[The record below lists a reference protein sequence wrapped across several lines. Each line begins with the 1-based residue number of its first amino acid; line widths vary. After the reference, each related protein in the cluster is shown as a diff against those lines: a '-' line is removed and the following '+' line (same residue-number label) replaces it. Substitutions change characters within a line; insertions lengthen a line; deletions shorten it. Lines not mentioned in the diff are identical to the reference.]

1 MALEKRIR
9 FLEFVYDF
17 FRFQII
23 TSYYVERV
31 TIGARMAPYPNLVSD
46 STLVQ
51 DTIDLLNDSGGRA
64 AASEIVDAVFKL
76 SHIDDELA
84 GLLVADLIRNDR
96 RFKIVDNHTVELQ
109 QDDWDNR
116 LLKDLDFV
124 VVDVEA
130 TGAKTPP
137 NRLIELGAYRIRS
150 GRIVDKFLQL
160 VNPEIPIPRFV
171 ATLTGITNEM
181 VKRQPVFAEVAPKWL
196 DFVSDSVL
204 VAHNAPFDTS
214 FLNHEISRVYP
225 GHRMLNPHLCT
236 VRLSRR
242 VLPDIPNHRL
252 DTIADYFSIP
262 IASRHRAGSD
272 ALATA
277 EIFLL
282 LLTKLEED
290 HGVKDLVTA
299 RTFQFPEIKPVA
311 PSDQTELSLV
321 PSL

>member
-1 MALEKRIR
+1 MP
-9 FLEFVYDF
+9 
-17 FRFQII
+17 
-23 TSYYVERV
+23 
-31 TIGARMAPYPNLVSD
+31 PYANLVSD

-51 DTIDLLNDSGGRA
+51 DTIDLLTCAGGRA

-96 RFKIVDNHTVELQ
+96 RFKIIENNTVELL
-109 QDDWDNR
+109 QDDSHLR
-116 LLKDLDFV
+116 LLKELDFV

-137 NRLIELGAYRIRS
+137 NRLIELGAYRIR
-150 GRIVDKFLQL
+150 GARIVDKFVSL

-171 ATLTGITNEM
+171 ATLTGISNDM
-181 VKRQPVFAEVAPKWL
+181 VRGAPVFADVAPKWL

-225 GHRMLNPHLCT
+225 GHRMVNPHLCT

-242 VLPDIPNHRL
+242 AMPDLSNHRL
-252 DTIADYFSIP
+252 ETIASHFSIP

-277 EIFLL
+277 EIFIF
-282 LLTKLEED
+282 LLTELEKT
-290 HGVKDLVTA
+290 HGIKDLGAA
-299 RTFQFPEIKPVA
+299 RRFQFPELA
-311 PSDQTELSLV
+311 TNLH
-321 PSL
+321 

>member
-1 MALEKRIR
+1 MP
-9 FLEFVYDF
+9 
-17 FRFQII
+17 
-23 TSYYVERV
+23 
-31 TIGARMAPYPNLVSD
+31 PYPNLVSD

-51 DTIDLLNDSGGRA
+51 DTIDLLTCSGGRA

-96 RFKIVDNHTVELQ
+96 RFKFVENNTVELLA
-109 QDDWDNR
+109 DDSHSR

-137 NRLIELGAYRIRS
+137 NRLIELGAYRIRD
-150 GRIVDKFLQL
+150 GRIVDKFHSL

-171 ATLTGITNEM
+171 ASLTGISNDM
-181 VKRQPVFAEVAPKWL
+181 VKDAPVFADVAPRWL

-204 VAHNAPFDTS
+204 IAHNAPFDTS

-225 GHRMLNPHLCT
+225 GHRMVNPHLCT

-242 VLPDIPNHRL
+242 ALPDLSNHRL
-252 DTIADYFSIP
+252 DTIAEHFSIP

-277 EIFLL
+277 EIFIL
-282 LLTKLEED
+282 LLTKLEET
-290 HGVKDLVTA
+290 HGIRDLAAA
-299 RTFQFPEIKPVA
+299 RRFQFPELNT
-311 PSDQTELSLV
+311 DLQG
-321 PSL
+321 

>member
-1 MALEKRIR
+1 MTCSAFK
-9 FLEFVYDF
+9 FLPRGVCACYNP
-17 FRFQII
+17 
-23 TSYYVERV
+23 
-31 TIGARMAPYPNLVSD
+31 ARMSPYPNLVSD

-51 DTIDLLNDSGGRA
+51 DTIELLTCSGGRA

-76 SHIDDELA
+76 SHIDDDLA

-96 RFKIVDNHTVELQ
+96 RFKIVENNTVELQ
-109 QDDWDNR
+109 QDDSYSR

-137 NRLIELGAYRIRS
+137 NRLIELGAYRIRG
-150 GRIVDKFLQL
+150 GRIVDKFVSL

-171 ATLTGITNEM
+171 ASLTGISNDM
-181 VKRQPVFAEVAPKWL
+181 VKHAPVFADVAPQWL

-204 VAHNAPFDTS
+204 IAHNAPFDTS

-225 GHRMLNPHLCT
+225 GHRMVNPHLCT

-242 VLPDIPNHRL
+242 ALPDLSNHRL
-252 DTIADYFSIP
+252 ETIASHFSIP
-262 IASRHRAGSD
+262 IVSRHRAGSD

-282 LLTKLEED
+282 LLTELQET
-290 HGVKDLVTA
+290 HGIKDLAGA
-299 RTFQFPEIKPVA
+299 RNFQFPELA
-311 PSDQTELSLV
+311 TDLH
-321 PSL
+321 

>member
-1 MALEKRIR
+1 MTCSAFK
-9 FLEFVYDF
+9 FLPRGVCACYNP
-17 FRFQII
+17 
-23 TSYYVERV
+23 ER
-31 TIGARMAPYPNLVSD
+31 MPPYPNLVSD

-51 DTIDLLNDSGGRA
+51 DTIDLLTCSGGRA

-96 RFKIVDNHTVELQ
+96 RFKIVENNTVELLE
-109 QDDWDNR
+109 DDSHSL

-137 NRLIELGAYRIRS
+137 NRLIELGAYRIRG
-150 GRIVDKFLQL
+150 GRIVDKFHSL

-171 ATLTGITNEM
+171 ASLTGISNEM
-181 VKRQPVFAEVAPKWL
+181 VKDAPLFADVAPKWL

-225 GHRMLNPHLCT
+225 GHRMMNPHLCT
-236 VRLSRR
+236 VRISRR
-242 VLPDIPNHRL
+242 ALPDISNHRL
-252 DTIADYFSIP
+252 ETIANHFSIP

-282 LLTKLEED
+282 LLIELEET
-290 HGVKDLVTA
+290 HGIKDLAAA
-299 RTFQFPEIKPVA
+299 RRFQFPELNA
-311 PSDQTELSLV
+311 DLHG
-321 PSL
+321 

>member
-1 MALEKRIR
+1 MP
-9 FLEFVYDF
+9 
-17 FRFQII
+17 
-23 TSYYVERV
+23 
-31 TIGARMAPYPNLVSD
+31 PYSNLVSD

-51 DTIDLLNDSGGRA
+51 DTIDLLNCSGGRA

-96 RFKIVDNHTVELQ
+96 RFKIIENNTVELQ
-109 QDDWDNR
+109 EDDTHSR

-137 NRLIELGAYRIRS
+137 NRLIELGAYRIRG
-150 GRIVDKFLQL
+150 GRIVDKFLSL

-171 ATLTGITNEM
+171 ASLTGISNDM
-181 VKRQPVFAEVAPKWL
+181 VKSAPVFATVAPQWL

-225 GHRMLNPHLCT
+225 GHRMINPHLCT
-236 VRLSRR
+236 VRLARR
-242 VLPDIPNHRL
+242 AFPDLSNHRL
-252 DTIADYFSIP
+252 DTIASHFSIP
-262 IASRHRAGSD
+262 IVSRHRAGSD

-282 LLTKLEED
+282 LLTELGET
-290 HGVKDLVTA
+290 HGIKDLAGA
-299 RTFQFPEIKPVA
+299 RSFQFPETA
-311 PSDQTELSLV
+311 EQALT
-321 PSL
+321 

>member
-1 MALEKRIR
+1 MP
-9 FLEFVYDF
+9 
-17 FRFQII
+17 
-23 TSYYVERV
+23 
-31 TIGARMAPYPNLVSD
+31 PYSNLVSD

-51 DTIDLLNDSGGRA
+51 DTIDLLTDSGGRA
-64 AASEIVDAVFKL
+64 PASEIVDAVFKL

-96 RFKIVDNHTVELQ
+96 RFKISDNTVELLE
-109 QDDWDNR
+109 DDSQSR

-137 NRLIELGAYRIRS
+137 NRLIELGAYKIRA
-150 GRIVDKFLQL
+150 GRIVDKFVEL

-171 ATLTGITNEM
+171 ASLTGISNEM
-181 VKRQPVFAEVAPKWL
+181 VKRAPVFADVAPRWL

-225 GHRMLNPHLCT
+225 GHRMVNPHLCT
-236 VRLSRR
+236 VRLTRR
-242 VLPDIPNHRL
+242 VLPDLVNHRL
-252 DTIADYFSIP
+252 DTIASHFSIP
-262 IASRHRAGSD
+262 IVSRHRAGSD

-277 EIFLL
+277 KIFLV
-282 LLTKLEED
+282 LLTRLDEI
-290 HGVKDLVTA
+290 HGVKNLAAA
-299 RTFQFPEIKPVA
+299 RKFQFPEPISNDCSVA
-311 PSDQTELSLV
+311 SV
-321 PSL
+321 

>member
-1 MALEKRIR
+1 M
-9 FLEFVYDF
+9 
-17 FRFQII
+17 
-23 TSYYVERV
+23 
-31 TIGARMAPYPNLVSD
+31 PYPNLVSD
-46 STLVQ
+46 SNLVQ
-51 DTIDLLNDSGGRA
+51 DTIDLLAGSGGRA

-96 RFKIVDNHTVELQ
+96 RFKIDNNTVELLA
-109 QDDWDNR
+109 DDSHSR

-130 TGAKTPP
+130 TGAKMPP
-137 NRLIELGAYRIRS
+137 NRLIELGAYRIRG
-150 GRIVDKFLQL
+150 GRIVDKFLSL
-160 VNPEIPIPRFV
+160 VNPELPIPRFV
-171 ATLTGITNEM
+171 AALTGISNDM
-181 VKRQPVFAEVAPKWL
+181 VKRAPVFADLAPQLL

-225 GHRMLNPHLCT
+225 GHRMINPHLCT

-242 VLPDIPNHRL
+242 TLPDLCNHRL
-252 DTIADYFSIP
+252 DTIAQHFSIP

-277 EIFLL
+277 EIFLRL
-282 LLTKLEED
+282 LIEMEET
-290 HGVKDLVTA
+290 HGIKDLAAA
-299 RTFQFPEIKPVA
+299 RSFQFPELEPPFTGSA
-311 PSDQTELSLV
+311 L
-321 PSL
+321 

>member
-1 MALEKRIR
+1 MP
-9 FLEFVYDF
+9 
-17 FRFQII
+17 
-23 TSYYVERV
+23 
-31 TIGARMAPYPNLVSD
+31 PYSNLVSD

-51 DTIDLLNDSGGRA
+51 DTIDLLTCSGGRA

-96 RFKIVDNHTVELQ
+96 RFKIIENNTVELLE
-109 QDDWDNR
+109 DDSHLR
-116 LLKDLDFV
+116 LLKELDFV

-137 NRLIELGAYRIRS
+137 NRLIELGAYRIR
-150 GRIVDKFLQL
+150 GGKILDKFVTL

-171 ATLTGITNEM
+171 ATLTGISNEM
-181 VKRQPVFAEVAPKWL
+181 VKGAPVFADVAPKWL
-196 DFVSDSVL
+196 DFVSEAVL

-225 GHRMLNPHLCT
+225 GHRMVNPHLCT

-242 VLPDIPNHRL
+242 AMPDLSNHRL
-252 DTIADYFSIP
+252 ETIASHFSIP

-277 EIFLL
+277 EIFIL
-282 LLTKLEED
+282 LLTELEET
-290 HGVKDLVTA
+290 HGIKDLGAA
-299 RTFQFPEIKPVA
+299 RRFQFPELA
-311 PSDQTELSLV
+311 TDLH
-321 PSL
+321 

>member
-1 MALEKRIR
+1 MP
-9 FLEFVYDF
+9 
-17 FRFQII
+17 
-23 TSYYVERV
+23 
-31 TIGARMAPYPNLVSD
+31 PYSNLVSD

-51 DTIDLLNDSGGRA
+51 DTIDLLTCSGGRA

-96 RFKIVDNHTVELQ
+96 RFKIIENNTVELL
-109 QDDWDNR
+109 QDDSHLR
-116 LLKDLDFV
+116 LLKELDFV

-137 NRLIELGAYRIRS
+137 NRLIELGAYRIR
-150 GRIVDKFLQL
+150 GGTNVDKFVTL

-171 ATLTGITNEM
+171 ATLTGISNEM
-181 VKRQPVFAEVAPKWL
+181 VRGAPVFADVAPKWL
-196 DFVSDSVL
+196 DFVSEAVL

-225 GHRMLNPHLCT
+225 GHRMVNPHLCT

-242 VLPDIPNHRL
+242 AMPDLSNHRL
-252 DTIADYFSIP
+252 ETIASHFSIP

-277 EIFLL
+277 EIFILL
-282 LLTKLEED
+282 LPELEET
-290 HGVKDLVTA
+290 HGIKDLGAA
-299 RTFQFPEIKPVA
+299 RRFQFPELA
-311 PSDQTELSLV
+311 ADLH
-321 PSL
+321 

>member
-1 MALEKRIR
+1 MPR
-9 FLEFVYDF
+9 Y
-17 FRFQII
+17 
-23 TSYYVERV
+23 S
-31 TIGARMAPYPNLVSD
+31 NLVSD

-51 DTIDLLNDSGGRA
+51 DTIDLLTCSGGRA

-96 RFKIVDNHTVELQ
+96 RFKIVDNNTIELLV
-109 QDDWDNR
+109 DDRQSR

-150 GRIVDKFLQL
+150 GRIVDKFVSL

-171 ATLTGITNEM
+171 ATLTGISNDM
-181 VKRQPVFAEVAPKWL
+181 VKQAPVFADVAPQWL

-225 GHRMLNPHLCT
+225 GHRMVNPHLCT

-242 VLPDIPNHRL
+242 ALPDLSNHRL
-252 DTIADYFSIP
+252 DTIASHFSIP
-262 IASRHRAGSD
+262 IVSRHRAGSD

-277 EIFLL
+277 EIFIL
-282 LLTKLEED
+282 LLTELEVT
-290 HGVKDLVTA
+290 HGVKDLAAA
-299 RTFQFPEIKPVA
+299 RNFQFR
-311 PSDQTELSLV
+311 ELTADLHG
-321 PSL
+321 

>member
-1 MALEKRIR
+1 MP
-9 FLEFVYDF
+9 
-17 FRFQII
+17 
-23 TSYYVERV
+23 
-31 TIGARMAPYPNLVSD
+31 PYSNLVSD

-51 DTIDLLNDSGGRA
+51 DTIDLLTCSGGRA

-84 GLLVADLIRNDR
+84 GLLVADLIRDDR
-96 RFKIVDNHTVELQ
+96 RFKIIENNTVELQ
-109 QDDWDNR
+109 QDDSHAG

-137 NRLIELGAYRIRS
+137 NRLIELGAYRIRG
-150 GRIVDKFLQL
+150 GRIVDKFLSL

-171 ATLTGITNEM
+171 ASLTGISNDM
-181 VKRQPVFAEVAPKWL
+181 VKNAPVFADLAPKWL

-225 GHRMLNPHLCT
+225 GHRMVNPHLCT

-242 VLPDIPNHRL
+242 ALPDLSNHRL
-252 DTIADYFSIP
+252 DTIANHFSIP
-262 IASRHRAGSD
+262 IISRHRAGSD

-277 EIFLL
+277 EIFLI
-282 LLTKLEED
+282 LLTELEES
-290 HGVKDLVTA
+290 HGIKDLAGA
-299 RTFQFPEIKPVA
+299 RSFQFPELA
-311 PSDQTELSLV
+311 TELHG
-321 PSL
+321 

>member
-1 MALEKRIR
+1 ML
-9 FLEFVYDF
+9 
-17 FRFQII
+17 
-23 TSYYVERV
+23 
-31 TIGARMAPYPNLVSD
+31 PYSNLVSD

-51 DTIDLLNDSGGRA
+51 DTIDLLTCSGGRA

-96 RFKIVDNHTVELQ
+96 RFKIIENNTVELLE
-109 QDDWDNR
+109 DDSHLR
-116 LLKDLDFV
+116 LLKELDFV

-137 NRLIELGAYRIRS
+137 NRLIELGAYRIR
-150 GRIVDKFLQL
+150 GGKIVDKFVTL

-171 ATLTGITNEM
+171 ATLTGISNEM
-181 VKRQPVFAEVAPKWL
+181 VKGAPVFSDVAPKWL
-196 DFVSDSVL
+196 DFVSEAVL

-225 GHRMLNPHLCT
+225 GHRMVNPHLCT

-242 VLPDIPNHRL
+242 AMPDLSNHRL
-252 DTIADYFSIP
+252 ETIASHFSIP

-277 EIFLL
+277 EIFIL
-282 LLTKLEED
+282 LLTELEET
-290 HGVKDLVTA
+290 HGIKDLGAA
-299 RTFQFPEIKPVA
+299 RRFQFPELA
-311 PSDQTELSLV
+311 TDLH
-321 PSL
+321 

>member
-1 MALEKRIR
+1 MP
-9 FLEFVYDF
+9 
-17 FRFQII
+17 
-23 TSYYVERV
+23 
-31 TIGARMAPYPNLVSD
+31 PYPNLVSD

-51 DTIDLLNDSGGRA
+51 DTIDLLTDSGGRA

-96 RFKIVDNHTVELQ
+96 RFKIIDNNTIELL
-109 QDDWDNR
+109 QDDWQSR
-116 LLKDLDFV
+116 RLKDLDFV

-137 NRLIELGAYRIRS
+137 NRLIELGAYRIRN
-150 GRIVDKFLQL
+150 GRIVDKFWSL

-171 ATLTGITNEM
+171 VTLTGISNEM
-181 VKRQPVFAEVAPKWL
+181 VRRAPVFADVAPRWL

-225 GHRMLNPHLCT
+225 GHRMVNPHLCT

-242 VLPDIPNHRL
+242 VLPELLNHRL
-252 DTIADYFSIP
+252 DTVANHFSIP
-262 IASRHRAGSD
+262 IVSRHRAGSD

-282 LLTKLEED
+282 LLTKLEEV
-290 HGVKDLVTA
+290 HGVRDLASA
-299 RTFQFPEIKPVA
+299 RNFQFPELKQREEPVA
-311 PSDQTELSLV
+311 HLSPQPLI

>member
-1 MALEKRIR
+1 MP
-9 FLEFVYDF
+9 
-17 FRFQII
+17 
-23 TSYYVERV
+23 
-31 TIGARMAPYPNLVSD
+31 PYPNLVSD

-64 AASEIVDAVFKL
+64 AASEIVDAVFKI
-76 SHIDDELA
+76 SHIDEELA

-96 RFKIVDNHTVELQ
+96 RFKITDNNTVELR
-109 QDDWDNR
+109 QDDWHSR

-130 TGAKTPP
+130 TGAKMPP
-137 NRLIELGAYRIRS
+137 NRLIELGAYRIRD
-150 GRIVDKFLQL
+150 GRIVDKFHSL

-171 ATLTGITNEM
+171 AALTGISNEM
-181 VKRQPVFAEVAPKWL
+181 VRRAPVFADVAPRWL
-196 DFVSDSVL
+196 DFVSESVL
-204 VAHNAPFDTS
+204 VAHNAPFDTN

-225 GHRMLNPHLCT
+225 GHRMVNPHLCT

-242 VLPDIPNHRL
+242 VLPELLNHRL
-252 DTIADYFSIP
+252 DTIADHFSIP

-282 LLTKLEED
+282 LLTKLEEN
-290 HGVKDLVTA
+290 HGVKDLATA
-299 RTFQFPEIKPVA
+299 RTFQFPELTQSEESVA
-311 PSDQTELSLV
+311 ESRSEPLVSSL
-321 PSL
+321 